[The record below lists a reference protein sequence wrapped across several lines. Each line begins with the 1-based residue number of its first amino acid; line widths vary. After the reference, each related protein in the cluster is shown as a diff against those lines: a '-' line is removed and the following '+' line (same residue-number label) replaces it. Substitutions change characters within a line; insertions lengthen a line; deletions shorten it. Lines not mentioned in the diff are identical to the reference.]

1 MSQAITNAERF
12 ILANTEIT
20 TAPLLPEIR
29 LHLASDSM
37 PLWQATED
45 ELAEQ
50 GLPPPFWAFAWV
62 GGQALARHVLDH
74 PHLVAGRRV
83 FDFAAGSGLGAI
95 AALKAGA
102 RAATANDIDA
112 FALAAL
118 CLNGRLNDVAFEQ
131 IGDDVIGRRDL
142 DCDVFLAGDVCYEQP
157 MAGRVADWLRQLAGD
172 GVLVLLG
179 DPKRA
184 YLPDQGL
191 EKLAEYWI
199 KTTRDLED
207 RPVRRT
213 SVWRV
218 LP

>member
-1 MSQAITNAERF
+1 MSQTITAAKRF

-29 LHLASDSM
+29 LHLASESM

-118 CLNGRLNDVAFEQ
+118 CLNGRLNGVAFEQ

-199 KTTRDLED
+199 ETTRDLED

>member
-1 MSQAITNAERF
+1 MSQTITDAERF
-12 ILANTEIT
+12 ILANTKIT

-29 LHLASDSM
+29 LHLASESM

-62 GGQALARHVLDH
+62 GGQALARHILDN

-118 CLNGRLNDVAFEQ
+118 RLNGRLNGVAFEQ
-131 IGDDVIGRRDL
+131 VGDDVIGRRDL

-172 GVLVLLG
+172 GILVLLG

-191 EKLAEYWI
+191 EKLAEYQI
-199 KTTRDLED
+199 ETTRDLED